1 MRKRKYIL
9 NLFAAA
15 ALFVGCSESLEDTYS
30 DYSGDGN
37 IHYVAKCRDLH
48 AIPGWERLVVEWV
61 NGTDATIENIKIVW
75 SCEDRKDSVS
85 LPKET
90 TSFELKNLTDGNYR
104 FDICA
109 VDKEGNESLK
119 ETTYARPYTRDH
131 EVMLAFSRGV
141 LKTYFLDNS
150 IVFFSDQW
158 NENIDTIIIQYKNTQ
173 KEIKEYGFDK
183 ETSYGSL
190 ISIMDV
196 STDPA
201 DSIYILRK
209 GKVEDCPDIIEFEPI
224 VLNHKKTFSAGFAY
238 AIQRRYGYSIDTKEN
253 EEQYEKFINEVEELE
268 IDYNIET
275 FEDILYCP
283 NLKKL
288 VLGKNRYF
296 KQDANSEQS
305 QSQLMGSM
313 EKSIQV
319 LDKANELLGLE
330 IEYYGHEG
338 FLAHYFG
345 GDDLPYM
352 TYKGY
357 PQLPELDIIDKEAFK
372 PFNDGNI
379 ISCIPTDLYAELDN
393 LLDDNPQTVWV
404 TTATNSLRNYEML
417 MEFKEVTEIRGV
429 KVTQPMY
436 YAWNTATSNF
446 VPSVISI
453 QTSIDGAIWENLTFF
468 EANDL
473 GEASGE
479 VTLMPVHEGTRQV
492 RYIKF
497 NLRDKA
503 DSQGSCKVNLG
514 DILIYK

>member
-1 MRKRKYIL
+1 
-9 NLFAAA
+9 
-15 ALFVGCSESLEDTYS
+15 
-30 DYSGDGN
+30 
-37 IHYVAKCRDLH
+37 
-48 AIPGWERLVVEWV
+48 
-61 NGTDATIENIKIVW
+61 
-75 SCEDRKDSVS
+75 
-85 LPKET
+85 
-90 TSFELKNLTDGNYR
+90 
-104 FDICA
+104 
-109 VDKEGNESLK
+109 
-119 ETTYARPYTRDH
+119 
-131 EVMLAFSRGV
+131 
-141 LKTYFLDNS
+141 
-150 IVFFSDQW
+150 
-158 NENIDTIIIQYKNTQ
+158 
-173 KEIKEYGFDK
+173 
-183 ETSYGSL
+183 
-190 ISIMDV
+190 
-196 STDPA
+196 
-201 DSIYILRK
+201 
-209 GKVEDCPDIIEFEPI
+209 
-224 VLNHKKTFSAGFAY
+224 
-238 AIQRRYGYSIDTKEN
+238 
-253 EEQYEKFINEVEELE
+253 
-268 IDYNIET
+268 
-275 FEDILYCP
+275 
-283 NLKKL
+283 
-288 VLGKNRYF
+288 
-296 KQDANSEQS
+296 
-305 QSQLMGSM
+305 
-313 EKSIQV
+313 
-319 LDKANELLGLE
+319 
-330 IEYYGHEG
+330 
-338 FLAHYFG
+338 
-345 GDDLPYM
+345 M

-417 MEFKEVTEIRGV
+417 MEFKELTEIRGV

>member
-1 MRKRKYIL
+1 
-9 NLFAAA
+9 
-15 ALFVGCSESLEDTYS
+15 
-30 DYSGDGN
+30 
-37 IHYVAKCRDLH
+37 
-48 AIPGWERLVVEWV
+48 
-61 NGTDATIENIKIVW
+61 
-75 SCEDRKDSVS
+75 
-85 LPKET
+85 
-90 TSFELKNLTDGNYR
+90 
-104 FDICA
+104 
-109 VDKEGNESLK
+109 
-119 ETTYARPYTRDH
+119 
-131 EVMLAFSRGV
+131 
-141 LKTYFLDNS
+141 
-150 IVFFSDQW
+150 
-158 NENIDTIIIQYKNTQ
+158 
-173 KEIKEYGFDK
+173 
-183 ETSYGSL
+183 
-190 ISIMDV
+190 
-196 STDPA
+196 
-201 DSIYILRK
+201 
-209 GKVEDCPDIIEFEPI
+209 
-224 VLNHKKTFSAGFAY
+224 
-238 AIQRRYGYSIDTKEN
+238 
-253 EEQYEKFINEVEELE
+253 
-268 IDYNIET
+268 
-275 FEDILYCP
+275 
-283 NLKKL
+283 
-288 VLGKNRYF
+288 
-296 KQDANSEQS
+296 
-305 QSQLMGSM
+305 MGSM

-393 LLDDNPQTVWV
+393 LLDDNPQ
-404 TTATNSLRNYEML
+404 
-417 MEFKEVTEIRGV
+417 TEIRGV